1 MGLAQMSLE
10 KGLKQMHKKVFVGK
24 AGQKLIF
31 DRDSK
36 EAKRNNMNGGLDAYL
51 FFDLLFKNF
60 SDVEFY
66 MLGNCDS
73 GIEKYNNV
81 TYIDTIEALN
91 GNEFDCGLI
100 FAGVYNKDDRICK
113 YLTKKNKTKW
123 YMFSTD
129 PRCLM
134 QNVQLN
140 KYPEKIYALSN
151 SYVVYL
157 QSSENAKLFRT
168 HYLPLER
175 LMIMSNIKPPK
186 IDKDLSVVIS
196 TSSSDIYDREKYII
210 NYVKIATSFF
220 GENKVQVYGRLKE
233 ENIKKLGKQY
243 KGVLDYDEFIKVFRR
258 AKYTLCMPS
267 NEGWVTSKYIEA
279 LNNDVV
285 PFFHKDYGVELIKNV
300 KNIEYEE
307 DFEKCLKSIK
317 NQLNYDEN
325 YKGEEIIKEI
335 EKNIKIRRKKY
346 VY

>member
-1 MGLAQMSLE
+1 
-10 KGLKQMHKKVFVGK
+10 
-24 AGQKLIF
+24 
-31 DRDSK
+31 
-36 EAKRNNMNGGLDAYL
+36 
-51 FFDLLFKNF
+51 
-60 SDVEFY
+60 
-66 MLGNCDS
+66 
-73 GIEKYNNV
+73 
-81 TYIDTIEALN
+81 
-91 GNEFDCGLI
+91 
-100 FAGVYNKDDRICK
+100 
-113 YLTKKNKTKW
+113 
-123 YMFSTD
+123 MFSTD

-134 QNVQLN
+134 QNGQLN
-140 KYPEKIYALSN
+140 IYPEKIYALSN
-151 SYVVYL
+151 SCVVYL
-157 QSSENAKLFRT
+157 QSFENAKLFRT

-285 PFFHKDYGVELIKNV
+285 PFFHKDYGIELIKNV

-307 DFEKCLKSIK
+307 EFEKCLKSIK

-335 EKNIKIRRKKY
+335 EKILK
-346 VY
+346 